1 VSFVTK
7 EVHIQ
12 FVEFLKNKVKMA
24 TEFLTLKVQ
33 SHFFSTWCY
42 GSFKGCYPSILD
54 DGGLW
59 EIFQETHISVIKAQ
73 YCYPKSIEPNQ
84 TLVLEILSFMSLDL

>member
-12 FVEFLKNKVKMA
+12 FVEILKNKVKMA

-33 SHFFSTWCY
+33 SHFLSHVVMED
-42 GSFKGCYPSILD
+42 LRVVV
-54 DGGLW
+54 L
-59 EIFQETHISVIKAQ
+59 Q
-73 YCYPKSIEPNQ
+73 Y
-84 TLVLEILSFMSLDL
+84 